1 MNQSELGFLLIFA
14 AGAMNGSFTLPMKFT
29 RHWAWENT
37 WLAWTIFALG
47 IFPVM
52 LTVLTV
58 PALSRVYVEAGQGPW
73 LLAGAF
79 GAGWGVS
86 QVFLGLAVNEL
97 GMALS
102 FSVILGISAAV
113 GSIVPL
119 IRLRPDDVLRREGI
133 LTLCGVALVLVGVGI
148 AAVAGRHREKALA
161 NATIATGGRQASV
174 SKGLSFATISGLGSA
189 LVNFGLAFGEPL
201 KNAAQQFGAA
211 EIWSPNAVWLP
222 FMVAGG
228 FPNLAY
234 CIYLLRRNRSA
245 PNFKN
250 SGTEYY
256 WALAA
261 VMAFLWFGGIVMY
274 GVGAK
279 KMGELGP
286 VLGWPVFMTIIV
298 LAGTVWGVA
307 TGEWRG
313 AGKQSLWFLGL
324 GIAVLVIAIFVLGIS
339 SGMFGERG

>member
-1 MNQSELGFLLIFA
+1 MNQSGLGFLLIFV
-14 AGAMNGSFTLPMKFT
+14 AGTMNGSFTLPMKFT
-29 RHWAWENT
+29 RDWAWENT

-47 IFPVM
+47 IFPVT
-52 LTVLTV
+52 LTLITV
-58 PALSRVYVEAGQGPW
+58 PSLSNVYVQAGQGPW
-73 LLAGAF
+73 LLAGGF
-79 GAGWGVS
+79 GAGWGIS

-119 IRLRPDDVLRREGI
+119 IQLHPDDVFRREGI
-133 LTLCGVALVLVGVGI
+133 LTLSGVALVLVGVGI

-161 NATIATGGRQASV
+161 SASSAAGGPPASI

-189 LVNFGLAFGEPL
+189 LVNFGLAFGQPL

-211 EIWSPNAVWLP
+211 ETWSPNAVWLP

-234 CIYLLRRNRSA
+234 CIYLLGRNQTTA
-245 PNFKN
+245 NFKN
-250 SGTEYY
+250 SGTGYY

-286 VLGWPVFMTIIV
+286 VLGWPVFMSIIV

-313 AGKQSLWFLGL
+313 AGQQSLWLLGL
-324 GIAVLVIAIFVLGIS
+324 GVAVLVVAIFVLGIS
-339 SGMFGERG
+339 GGMFGERG

>member
-1 MNQSELGFLLIFA
+1 MNQSGFGLLLIFV

-37 WLAWTIFALG
+37 WFAWTIFALG
-47 IFPVM
+47 LFPVT
-52 LTVLTV
+52 LTLLTV
-58 PALSRVYVEAGQGPW
+58 PALSQVYVQAGHGPW

-79 GAGWGVS
+79 GAGWGIS

-119 IRLRPDDVLRREGI
+119 IQLHPDQVLQRDGI
-133 LTLCGVALVLVGVGI
+133 VTLCGVALVLVGVGI
-148 AAVAGRHREKALA
+148 AAVAGRHREKALTSA
-161 NATIATGGRQASV
+161 SFATVGRQASI
-174 SKGLSFATISGLGSA
+174 SKGLCFATISGLGSA
-189 LVNFGLAFGEPL
+189 LVNLGLAFGEPL
-201 KNAAQQFGAA
+201 KDVARQFGAA

-228 FPNLAY
+228 FPNFLY
-234 CIYLLRRNRSA
+234 CIYLLRRNRTA
-245 PNFKN
+245 PEFNK
-250 SGTEYY
+250 SGTGFY

-274 GVGAK
+274 GVGAR
-279 KMGELGP
+279 KMGDLGP
-286 VLGWPVFMTIIV
+286 VLGWPVFMSIIV
-298 LAGTVWGVA
+298 LTGTVWGIA

-313 AGKQSLWFLGL
+313 AGKRPLWLLGL
-324 GIAVLVIAIFVLGIS
+324 GVAVLVVAIFVLGIS

>member
-1 MNQSELGFLLIFA
+1 
-14 AGAMNGSFTLPMKFT
+14 MNGSFTLPMKFT

-47 IFPVM
+47 IFPVT
-52 LTVLTV
+52 LTLLTV
-58 PALSRVYVEAGQGPW
+58 PALSQVYIQAGQGPW
-73 LLAGAF
+73 LLAAAF
-79 GAGWGVS
+79 GAGWGIS
-86 QVFLGLAVNEL
+86 QVFLGLAVDEL

-119 IRLRPDDVLRREGI
+119 VRLHPDDVLQKDGI
-133 LTLCGVALVLVGVGI
+133 ATLCGVALVLVGVGI
-148 AAVAGRHREKALA
+148 AAVAGRHRENALA
-161 NATIATGGRQASV
+161 SASIATGGRQVSI
-174 SKGLSFATISGLGSA
+174 SKGLSFASISGLGSA
-189 LVNFGLAFGEPL
+189 LVNLGLAFGEPL
-201 KNAAQQFGAA
+201 KSAAQQFGAA

-234 CIYLLRRNRSA
+234 CIYLLRRNRTA
-245 PNFKN
+245 PEFRK
-250 SGTEYY
+250 SGTVFY

-261 VMAFLWFGGIVMY
+261 IMAFLWFGGIVMY

-286 VLGWPVFMTIIV
+286 VLGWPVFMSIIV
-298 LAGTVWGVA
+298 ITGTFWGIA
-307 TGEWRG
+307 TAEWSG
-313 AGKQSLWFLGL
+313 AGKQSLRLLGL
-324 GIAVLVIAIFVLGIS
+324 GVAVLVVAIFVLGIS
-339 SGMFGERG
+339 SGMFAERG

>member
-1 MNQSELGFLLIFA
+1 MNQNGLGLLLISV

-29 RHWAWENT
+29 RYWAWENI

-47 IFPVM
+47 IFPVT
-52 LTVLTV
+52 LTLLTV
-58 PALSRVYVEAGQGPW
+58 PALSQVYTQAGQGPW

-79 GAGWGVS
+79 GAGWGIS

-113 GSIVPL
+113 GSVVPL
-119 IRLRPDDVLRREGI
+119 IQLHPNDVLQRKGI
-133 LTLCGVALVLVGVGI
+133 STLCGVALVLVGVAI

-161 NATIATGGRQASV
+161 SASIAAARPRASIT
-174 SKGLSFATISGLGSA
+174 KGLSFATISGLGSA

-201 KNAAQQFGAA
+201 KNVAQQFGAA

-234 CIYLLRRNRSA
+234 CIYLLRRNRTA
-245 PNFKN
+245 PEFRR
-250 SGTEYY
+250 SGTGFY

-286 VLGWPVFMTIIV
+286 VLGWPAFMSIIV
-298 LAGTVWGVA
+298 ITGTVWGIA

-313 AGKQSLWFLGL
+313 AGRRPLWLLGL
-324 GIAVLVIAIFVLGIS
+324 GVAVLVIAIFVLGIS
-339 SGMFGERG
+339 SGMFGEMG

>member
-1 MNQSELGFLLIFA
+1 MKQSGLGLLLIFV

-29 RHWAWENT
+29 RYWVWENT

-47 IFPVM
+47 IFPVT
-52 LTVLTV
+52 LTLLTV
-58 PALSRVYVEAGQGPW
+58 PALSQVYIHAGQGPW
-73 LLAGAF
+73 LLAGVF
-79 GAGWGVS
+79 GAGWGIS

-119 IRLRPDDVLRREGI
+119 VQLHPDDVLQRDGI
-133 LTLCGVALVLVGVGI
+133 MTFCGVALVLVGVGI
-148 AAVAGRHREKALA
+148 AAIAGRHREKALA
-161 NATIATGGRQASV
+161 SASIATGGGQSSISR
-174 SKGLSFATISGLGSA
+174 GLCFATISGLGSA
-189 LVNFGLAFGEPL
+189 LVNLGLAFGEPL
-201 KNAAQQFGAA
+201 KNAAEQLGAA
-211 EIWSPNAVWLP
+211 ETWSPNAVWLP

-228 FPNLAY
+228 VPNLAY
-234 CIYLLRRNRSA
+234 CIYLLRRNRTA
-245 PNFKN
+245 PKFKN
-250 SGTEYY
+250 RGTGSY

-261 VMAFLWFGGIVMY
+261 VMAFLWFGGIVIY

-286 VLGWPVFMTIIV
+286 VLGWPVFMSIIV
-298 LAGTVWGVA
+298 LTGTVWGIA
-307 TGEWRG
+307 TGEWKG
-313 AGKQSLWFLGL
+313 AGERPLWLLGL
-324 GIAVLVIAIFVLGIS
+324 GVAVLVVAIVVLGVS